1 MGLKEENLRLK
12 LALLDMVRQFYEYTV
27 TPKIAEKYN
36 IKNYDID
43 EDYYFHMFQ
52 SAGEH
57 AWKILGINN
66 CFISNLELY
75 EIEEKLRMELLEE
88 INNDGKRVDS
98 KITIVN

>member
-12 LALLDMVRQFYEYTV
+12 LVILDMIRQFYEHGI
-27 TPKIAEKYN
+27 TPEIAEKY
-36 IKNYDID
+36 IRNYNAN

-57 AWKILGINN
+57 AWKILGIND
-66 CFISNLELY
+66 CFISNQELY
-75 EIEEKLRMELLEE
+75 EIEEKLRTELLEG

>member
-12 LALLDMVRQFYEYTV
+12 LALLDMVRQFYECGI
-27 TPKIAEKYN
+27 TPEIAEKY
-36 IKNYDID
+36 IKNYDVN

-57 AWKILGINN
+57 AWKILGIND
-66 CFISNLELY
+66 CFISNQELY
-75 EIEEKLRMELLEE
+75 EIEEKLRTELLEE

-98 KITIVN
+98 KFTFIN

>member
-12 LALLDMVRQFYEYTV
+12 LALLDMVRQFYEYIIL

-36 IKNYDID
+36 VKNYNVD

-57 AWKILGINN
+57 AWRILGIENDI
-66 CFISNLELY
+66 ISGQELY
-75 EIEEKLRMELLEE
+75 KIEDILRDELLQCKKVE
-88 INNDGKRVDS
+88 
-98 KITIVN
+98 